1 MWEDSSD
8 DEDLSEFELDLKKL
22 AKDETFESHLD
33 FLGPG
38 LISAAET
45 IQKTRNRMLK
55 EAEKDPSLHLLLYKT
70 SGSKKLLPWW
80 SDVLHRIA
88 IAQSIIEMNL
98 KKKNTKLKVVQEMF
112 PNETEKT
119 LKHILTAIKYTI
131 VQNEENEQ
139 EEKRAI
145 LSALMADPDTYE
157 RLKQWKLQ
165 KRQYIYKCIAGFLN
179 ANMAVSNQATPDVEI
194 RVAKKGD
201 LYGYFKSGETVLGLE
216 NDNAVILLSA
226 RDSMCWFAQEVARVL
241 MFDFE
246 WEQAIQWGSYVYKT
260 LTYT

>member
-1 MWEDSSD
+1 MWEYSSD
-8 DEDLSEFELDLKKL
+8 DEDVSEFELDLRKL
-22 AKDETFESHLD
+22 SNDEEFSSHLD

-38 LISAAET
+38 LISASES

-55 EAEKDPSLHLLLYKT
+55 EAEKDPSLHLLLYQT
-70 SGSKKLLPWW
+70 SGTKKLLPWW

-98 KKKNTKLKVVQEMF
+98 KKKNINFAYIQEMF
-112 PNETEKT
+112 PNESEKI

-131 VQNEENEQ
+131 VHDENVEQ
-139 EEKRAI
+139 EEKKAI
-145 LSALMADPDTYE
+145 LSALMADPERYE
-157 RLKQWKLQ
+157 RLKLWKLH

-179 ANMAVSNQATPDVEI
+179 ANMAISNQAKPSVEI
-194 RVAKKGD
+194 RVAEKNG
-201 LYGYFKSGETVLGLE
+201 LYGYYKTGETVLGLE
-216 NDNAVILLSA
+216 DVHAVILLSA
-226 RDSMCWFAQEVARVL
+226 RDSMRWFAQEVAHVL

-246 WEQAIQWGSYVYKT
+246 WEQAIQWASYVYKT